1 MRMTFLPS
9 TAKNLAGLLALSF
22 VCVTVPSIAGAKP
35 HAATKAAPLT
45 KRERAEHALDRL
57 TFGPRP
63 GDVERVETMGVERW
77 IDQQLHPETIDDAA
91 LDARLNAFP
100 AMRLSTEE
108 LIRRY
113 PPAPIIRQVDA
124 GRIAMPSDPVERA
137 IYSNELANF
146 RQRKED
152 KQQTAATGQTGGTAT
167 SQMAPTAAVAGSNF
181 NQTMN
186 IAALLQMAAAQRWSA
201 VLAMQPGTVRP
212 LVQQMTG
219 PQRQQLVAGMTPEQK
234 EVLVAL
240 VAPNRVVTEELQE
253 EKLMRAVY
261 SERQLEEVMTNF
273 WSNHFSIYLRK
284 NGEEPWYLANYERDV
299 IRPHAMGKFEDLL
312 VAVAHS
318 PAMLVYLDNQQSIG
332 PHSVAAMR
340 AGAHPQQKKAS
351 PGLNENYARELMEL
365 HTLGVNGG
373 YTQQDVTELA
383 KVLTGWGTE
392 NPQQGYGFEFGFEF
406 NGRRHE
412 PGTKVVLGHTIGT
425 NTAGTNTSGEN
436 GEAEGMEVLHILA
449 TSPAT
454 ARFLSTKLAMEFVSD
469 APPKSLVDRMTKT
482 YLKSHGDIR
491 QVLRTMF
498 HSPEFWSRD
507 AYRAKLK
514 TPLEFVVSSLRTT
527 DANVENATALAGA
540 LDRLGM
546 PLYGVQQPNGYSLK
560 ADPWLGAEALLAR
573 LNFALALA
581 ANRIPGVSVA
591 IPGDTTMAGTTQTGT
606 AQGAEENEL
615 QLEQALLDG
624 RVAPHTHD
632 VVLEQMESTQTTPV
646 TAAAFTKGRMGKG
659 GGRDLFA
666 PTVRGNAPM
675 SESALAA
682 ALLLGSPDFQRR

>member
-1 MRMTFLPS
+1 MNILRS
-9 TAKNLAGLLALSF
+9 TAKTAGLLALSLA
-22 VCVTVPSIAGAKP
+22 CLAIPGKAGAKT
-35 HAATKAAPLT
+35 HTATKTVPLT
-45 KRERAEHALDRL
+45 KHERAEHALDRL

-63 GDVERVETMGVERW
+63 GNVARVEKIGVERW
-77 IDQQLHPETIDDAA
+77 IDQQLHPERIDDAPLEA
-91 LDARLNAFP
+91 KLNALP
-100 AMRLSTEE
+100 AMRLSTDQ

-113 PPAPIIRQVDA
+113 PPPAVIRQVDA
-124 GRIAMPSDPVERA
+124 GRIGTPDDPVERS
-137 IYSNELANF
+137 IYANELANF
-146 RQRKED
+146 RQRKEN
-152 KQQTAATGQTGGTAT
+152 KQQTSIA
-167 SQMAPTAAVAGSNF
+167 SQMGDVGTTQTAPGISATGSNF

-186 IAALLQMAAAQRWSA
+186 VANLLQMPAAQRWSA
-201 VLAMQPGTVRP
+201 VLAMQPGMVRP
-212 LVQQMTG
+212 MIQGMTG

-234 EVLVAL
+234 EVLLAL
-240 VAPNRVVTEELQE
+240 VAPSRLVTEELQE

-261 SERQLEEVMTNF
+261 SERQLDEVMTDF
-273 WSNHFSIYLRK
+273 WSNHFNIFLRK
-284 NGEEPWYLANYERDV
+284 NGEMPWYLANYERDV
-299 IRPHAMGKFEDLL
+299 IRPHAMGRFEDLL

-332 PHSVAAMR
+332 PHSIAVVR
-340 AGAHPQQKKAS
+340 AGMNLAVANAGQKKSS

-373 YTQQDVTELA
+373 YTQQDVTEVA

-392 NPQQGYGFEFGFEF
+392 SKQEGYGFEF

-412 PGTKVVLGHTIGT
+412 PGDKVVLGHTIH
-425 NTAGTNTSGEN
+425 ED

-449 TSPAT
+449 ASPAT

-469 APPKSLVDRMTKT
+469 APPKPLIDRMTKT

-491 QVLRTMF
+491 QVLSTMF
-498 HSPEFWSRD
+498 HSPEFWSRN
-507 AYRAKLK
+507 AYRTKLK
-514 TPLEFVVSSLRTT
+514 TPLEFVVSSVRAA
-527 DANVENATALAGA
+527 DANVENATALAAA

-573 LNFALALA
+573 MNFALALT

-591 IPGDTTMAGTTQTGT
+591 IPDDATPAGA
-606 AQGAEENEL
+606 AQGAERDEL
-615 QLEQALLDG
+615 TLEGALLDG

-632 VVLEQMESTQTTPV
+632 VVLQQMESTQTMPV
-646 TAAAFTKGRMGKG
+646 TVAAFSKGQTGKG
-659 GGRDLFA
+659 VRDPFA
-666 PTVRGNAPM
+666 QTMRGNVPM
-675 SESALAA
+675 NQSTLAA

>member
-1 MRMTFLPS
+1 MRMNHLRS
-9 TAKNLAGLLALSF
+9 NAKTAGLLALSLM
-22 VCVTVPSIAGAKP
+22 CLAIPSEAGAKT
-35 HAATKAAPLT
+35 HATTKTTPLA

-63 GDVERVETMGVERW
+63 GDVERVEKMGVERW
-77 IDQQLHPETIDDAA
+77 IDQQLHPERIDDAA
-91 LDARLNAFP
+91 LGAKLNALP
-100 AMRLSTEE
+100 AMRLSTDE

-124 GRIAMPSDPVERA
+124 GRIGMPSDPVERA
-137 IYSNELANF
+137 IYANELANF
-146 RQRKED
+146 RQRKDD
-152 KQQTAATGQTGGTAT
+152 KLLQTSVAGQASEGGKV
-167 SQMAPTAAVAGSNF
+167 QMAPGASATGSSVNQNMNVAS
-181 NQTMN
+181 
-186 IAALLQMAAAQRWSA
+186 LLQMPATQRGSA

-212 LVQQMTG
+212 MIQGMTG

-234 EVLVAL
+234 EVLLAL

-253 EKLMRAVY
+253 EKLMRAAY

-273 WSNHFSIYLRK
+273 WSNHFNIYLRK
-284 NGEEPWYLANYERDV
+284 NGEMPWYLADYERNV

-318 PAMLVYLDNQQSIG
+318 PAMLIYLDNQQSIG

-340 AGAHPQQKKAS
+340 AGTNPRQKKSS
-351 PGLNENYARELMEL
+351 PGLNENYAREVMEL

-373 YTQQDVTELA
+373 YTQQDVTEVA

-392 NPQQGYGFEFGFEF
+392 SKQEGYGFEF
-406 NGRRHE
+406 NSRRHE
-412 PGTKVVLGHTIGT
+412 PGDKVVLGRTIQ
-425 NTAGTNTSGEN
+425 EN

-469 APPKSLVDRMTKT
+469 APPKPLIDRMTKT

-491 QVLRTMF
+491 EVLSTML
-498 HSPEFWSRD
+498 HSREFWSRN

-514 TPLEFVVSSLRTT
+514 TPLEFVVSSLRAT
-527 DANVENATALAGA
+527 DADVENATALAAA

-573 LNFALALA
+573 MNFALALT
-581 ANRIPGVSVA
+581 ANRVPGVSVA
-591 IPGDTTMAGTTQTGT
+591 IPEGA
-606 AQGAEENEL
+606 AQATEQNEL
-615 QLEQALLDG
+615 QLEETLLDG

-632 VVLEQMESTQTTPV
+632 VVLQEMESTQTTPV
-646 TAAAFTKGRMGKG
+646 TVASFSKGQTGKG
-659 GGRDLFA
+659 THDPFA
-666 PTVRGNAPM
+666 PKMRGNVPM
-675 SESALAA
+675 NQSMLAA

>member
-1 MRMTFLPS
+1 MRMNILRS
-9 TAKNLAGLLALSF
+9 TAKTAGLLALSL
-22 VCVTVPSIAGAKP
+22 VCLAIPGEAGAKT
-35 HAATKAAPLT
+35 HAVTKTVPLT

-63 GDVERVETMGVERW
+63 GDVERVEKMGVERW
-77 IDQQLHPETIDDAA
+77 IEQQLHPERIDDAA
-91 LDARLNAFP
+91 LEAKLDALP
-100 AMRLSTEE
+100 AMRLSTDE

-113 PPAPIIRQVDA
+113 PPPAVIRQVDA
-124 GRIAMPSDPVERA
+124 GRIGMPSDPVERA
-137 IYSNELANF
+137 IYANELANL
-146 RQRKED
+146 RQRKDE
-152 KQQTAATGQTGGTAT
+152 KQTLAAGQTGGTVT
-167 SQMAPTAAVAGSNF
+167 GQMAPAKMVAGSNL
-181 NQTMN
+181 NQPMN
-186 IAALLQMAAAQRWSA
+186 SLALLQMSAAQRWSA

-212 LVQQMTG
+212 MIQGMTG

-234 EVLVAL
+234 EVLLAL

-253 EKLMRAVY
+253 EKLMRTVY
-261 SERQLEEVMTNF
+261 SERQLDEVMTNF
-273 WSNHFSIYLRK
+273 WSNHFNIYLRK
-284 NGEEPWYLANYERDV
+284 NGEMPWYLADYERDV

-318 PAMLVYLDNQQSIG
+318 PAMLIYLDNQQSIG

-340 AGAHPQQKKAS
+340 AAANPRQKKSS
-351 PGLNENYARELMEL
+351 PGLNENYAREVMEL

-373 YTQQDVTELA
+373 YTQQDVTEVA

-392 NPQQGYGFEFGFEF
+392 SKQEGYGFEF

-412 PGTKVVLGHTIGT
+412 PGDKVVLGHTIHEDGT
-425 NTAGTNTSGEN
+425 GEH
-436 GEAEGMEVLHILA
+436 GEEEGMEVLHILA

-469 APPKSLVDRMTKT
+469 APPKPLIDRMTKI

-491 QVLRTMF
+491 EVLRTML
-498 HSPEFWSRD
+498 HSPQFWSRN

-514 TPLEFVVSSLRTT
+514 TPLEFVVSSLRAT
-527 DANVENATALAGA
+527 DANVENATALAAA

-573 LNFALALA
+573 MNFALALT
-581 ANRIPGVSVA
+581 ANRVPGVSVA
-591 IPGDTTMAGTTQTGT
+591 ILEDATPDGA
-606 AQGAEENEL
+606 AQATEHDEL
-615 QLEQALLDG
+615 QLEETLLSG

-632 VVLEQMESTQTTPV
+632 VVLQEMESTQTKPV
-646 TAAAFTKGRMGKG
+646 TVAAFTKGRTGKG
-659 GGRDLFA
+659 GRDPFA
-666 PTVRGNAPM
+666 PTVRGNASM
-675 SESALAA
+675 SESTLAA